1 MEYQKAE
8 EAASGLI
15 GYKIANKIRKVSR
28 CSTKNNSK
36 SIINEHDK
44 ETPKDV
50 YIYIYISRRNIE
62 NYWSYNINIKV

>member
-28 CSTKNNSK
+28 CSPKNNSK

-50 YIYIYISRRNIE
+50 YIYIYIYLQKKYRKLLI
-62 NYWSYNINIKV
+62 I

>member
-28 CSTKNNSK
+28 CSPKNNSK

-50 YIYIYISRRNIE
+50 YIYIYLQKKYRKLLII
-62 NYWSYNINIKV
+62 